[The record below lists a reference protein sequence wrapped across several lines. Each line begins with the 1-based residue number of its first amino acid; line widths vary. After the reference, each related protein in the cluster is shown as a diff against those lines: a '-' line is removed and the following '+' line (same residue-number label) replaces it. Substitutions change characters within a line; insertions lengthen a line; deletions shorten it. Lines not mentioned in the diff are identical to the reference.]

1 MGIMGAP
8 MPPRRRTTVT
18 EDQGEAQPSV
28 LPTADVEAPS
38 RDIDAVSPPPLP
50 TSPPPPKPTRA
61 VPAGGVAMPSLT
73 SPPPAEDVEV
83 PAALPS
89 SPVQQLEVNSPPL
102 DMDGRRSP
110 TRPPRSPRRR
120 SSAAAPAAND
130 VEHLDL
136 APVNPAETILSP
148 SLAQAASPP
157 PLAVPPKAPARAAPA
172 AAAAPPPIPK
182 SEVQQEETFP
192 AEPIGQTVSRIRSS
206 SRDLD
211 LMPSSSE

>member
-1 MGIMGAP
+1 
-8 MPPRRRTTVT
+8 
-18 EDQGEAQPSV
+18 
-28 LPTADVEAPS
+28 
-38 RDIDAVSPPPLP
+38 
-50 TSPPPPKPTRA
+50 
-61 VPAGGVAMPSLT
+61 MPSLT

-130 VEHLDL
+130 VEHLHL